1 MLVCARGTEECATD
15 IWNKVKAIA
24 EMVLKILAFPVFG
37 AVALALNWAKLVFAM
52 LKIVVA
58 AAQKIYQTFFKLDQL
73 VEVSKDSKRNK

>member
-1 MLVCARGTEECATD
+1 
-15 IWNKVKAIA
+15 
-24 EMVLKILAFPVFG
+24 MVLKIVAFPVFG